1 MNARGLTPSLET
13 RGLPP
18 SHRVP
23 KDGPTIL
30 QIIPQLDAGGAE
42 LSVVE
47 ITGAV
52 ARAGGRCIVLAEP
65 GRLAATI
72 EAAGGEVH
80 PFPAAT
86 KNPLRLLANAG
97 GIARIAGREGVDL
110 IHARSRA
117 PAWSAL
123 LAARRI
129 GVPFVTTYHGAYS
142 ETNAAKRLYNSV
154 MARGDAVIANSRYTA
169 ALIAGRYGTPAGRM
183 EVIHR
188 GVDPAAFDP
197 AAIAPE
203 RVAALRKKW
212 GLTPGRRVILQA
224 ARLTRWKGQGVL
236 IDAAARLQAQGRL
249 HDAAVVL
256 AGDAQG
262 RDAYVADLRSQI
274 ARQGL
279 QPQVHIVGHV
289 EDMAAAYLAAHVTV
303 VASTEPEAFGRTA
316 IEAAAVG
323 CPVIATDI
331 GAPPE
336 TVLAETV
343 LAETVLAENRADRG
357 QTPGPKLHVESQ
369 PLEARGLTPSRGPT
383 GWLVPPGD
391 AEALAERLAEA
402 LSLAPATRTAMGVC
416 ARQHVLANFS
426 VTSMQRSTL
435 GVYDRLLG
443 TALQARFD
451 QVSPKHSPTLP

>member
-1 MNARGLTPSLET
+1 M
-13 RGLPP
+13 
-18 SHRVP
+18 
-23 KDGPTIL
+23 
-30 QIIPQLDAGGAE
+30 
-42 LSVVE
+42 
-47 ITGAV
+47 
-52 ARAGGRCIVLAEP
+52 
-65 GRLAATI
+65 
-72 EAAGGEVH
+72 
-80 PFPAAT
+80 
-86 KNPLRLLANAG
+86 RLLANAG

-154 MARGDAVIANSRYTA
+154 MARGDAVIANSR
-169 ALIAGRYGTPAGRM
+169 
-183 EVIHR
+183 IHR
-188 GVDPAAFDP
+188 RPDRPAAMAPPPAHGGDP
-197 AAIAPE
+197 SRRRHPPTSIRPRSRPSGWRPFVQNGASA
-203 RVAALRKKW
+203 
-212 GLTPGRRVILQA
+212 GRRVILHM
-224 ARLTRWKGQGVL
+224 ARLTRWKGQSVL
-236 IDAAARLQAQGRL
+236 IDAAAPEGRRQARRRGGGAGRRRPGAGRL
-249 HDAAVVL
+249 CRRIAQPRSPAGGLAA
-256 AGDAQG
+256 
-262 RDAYVADLRSQI
+262 
-274 ARQGL
+274 
-279 QPQVHIVGHV
+279 QVHIVGHV

-336 TVLAETV
+336 TVLASG
-343 LAETVLAENRADRG
+343 RADRDAG
-357 QTPGPKLHVESQ
+357 GLAPGPKLHVESQ
-369 PLEARGLTPSRGPT
+369 PLEAKGLTPSAAPT

-391 AEALAERLAEA
+391 AEALAERLAES
-402 LSLAPATRTAMGVC
+402 LSLAPATRTAMGVR

-451 QVSPKHSPTLP
+451 QVSPNNPLTVL

>member
-1 MNARGLTPSLET
+1 MPK
-13 RGLPP
+13 
-18 SHRVP
+18 HR
-23 KDGPTIL
+23 PTIL

-47 ITGAV
+47 IASAV
-52 ARAGGRCIVLAEP
+52 ASAGGRCLVLAEP
-65 GRLAATI
+65 GRLAASI
-72 EAAGGEVH
+72 MAGGGEVH

-86 KNPLRLLANAG
+86 KNPLRILANAG
-97 GIARIAGREGVDL
+97 AIARISAREGVDL

-129 GVPFVTTYHGAYS
+129 GVPFVTTYHGAYN

-154 MARGDAVIANSRYTA
+154 MARGDVVIANSGYTA
-169 ALIAGRYGTPAGRM
+169 SLIAARYGAPVGRV

-197 AAIAPE
+197 GMLVPE
-203 RVAALRKKW
+203 RVAALRENW
-212 GLTPGRRVILQA
+212 RLAPGERVILQA

-236 IDAAARLQAQGRL
+236 IDAAARLHAQGRL
-249 HDAAVVL
+249 QDTAVVL

-262 RDAYVADLRSQI
+262 RDAYVAELHSQI
-274 ARQGL
+274 ARHGL
-279 QPQVHIVGHV
+279 EARVRIVGHV

-323 CPVIATDI
+323 CPVIATSI

-336 TVLAETV
+336 TVLA
-343 LAETVLAENRADRG
+343 AERG
-357 QTPGPKLHVESQ
+357 QTPNPQLQVESQ
-369 PLEARGLTPSRGPT
+369 SLEAGGLAPASASGPT
-383 GWLVPPGD
+383 GWLTPPGD
-391 AEALAERLAEA
+391 AQALAERLAEA
-402 LSLAPATRTAMGVC
+402 LSLPPAARSAMGKR

-426 VTSMQRSTL
+426 VASMQRSTL

-443 TALQARFD
+443 TALQAAFD
-451 QVSPKHSPTLP
+451 QVSARVSARVSAQVSAQVSAKSPLDSSVSVSPQRT